1 MKTTNKKLCLSLIL
15 CLVLI
20 AAMALLTVGC
30 TDNNSQETPA
40 TSADTQATTEVVSNA
55 EDATSAETQAET
67 TPGVTVKGEGDTV
80 FYFNVIDKDG
90 GVTKFEIHTN
100 ETKVGKALQNVQLI
114 EGEEGAYGLY
124 VKTVN
129 GITADYD
136 TDGTWWEFMVG
147 EQSSMT
153 GVDLTD
159 IEAGATYAFR
169 VSK

>member
-1 MKTTNKKLCLSLIL
+1 MKMTNKNLCLSLIL

-20 AAMALLTVGC
+20 AAMALMTVGC
-30 TDNNSQETPA
+30 TDNNQPETPA
-40 TSADTQATTEVVSNA
+40 TSADTTAVTEVATQTETQATT
-55 EDATSAETQAET
+55 TAETSSDI
-67 TPGVTVKGEGDTV
+67 TVKGEGATV

-90 GVTKFEIHTN
+90 NITKFEIHTDK
-100 ETKVGKALQNVQLI
+100 TTVGEALLEVELI
-114 EGEEGAYGLY
+114 AGEDGAYGLY

-147 EQSSMT
+147 EESSMT

>member
-1 MKTTNKKLCLSLIL
+1 MKTTNKNLCLSLIL

-40 TSADTQATTEVVSNA
+40 TSADTQS
-55 EDATSAETQAET
+55 
-67 TPGVTVKGEGDTV
+67 VTVKGEGDTV

-147 EQSSMT
+147 DEASMT

>member
-30 TDNNSQETPA
+30 TDNNTQETPA
-40 TSADTQATTEVVSNA
+40 TSA
-55 EDATSAETQAET
+55 ETQADA
-67 TPGVTVKGEGDTV
+67 TPDITVKGEGNTV

-90 GVTKFEIHTN
+90 NTTKFEIHTN
-100 ETKVGKALQNVQLI
+100 ETVVGDALQALQLI
-114 EGEEGAYGLY
+114 DGEAGPYGLY
-124 VKTVN
+124 VKSVN

-147 EQSSMT
+147 DESSMT
-153 GVDLTD
+153 GVDLTN

>member
-1 MKTTNKKLCLSLIL
+1 MKTTNKNLCLSLIL

-40 TSADTQATTEVVSNA
+40 TSADTQS
-55 EDATSAETQAET
+55 
-67 TPGVTVKGEGDTV
+67 VTVKGEGDTV

-100 ETKVGKALQNVQLI
+100 ETKVGDALQALQLI

-147 EQSSMT
+147 DEASMT

>member
-1 MKTTNKKLCLSLIL
+1 MKTTNKNLCLSLIL

-40 TSADTQATTEVVSNA
+40 TSADTKATTEVVSNA
-55 EDATSAETQAET
+55 EDATSAET